1 MSVEQAQH
9 LLQAKQVVPR
19 SLVHERYLDDLFSNV
34 FCYLVGTVPMWSP
47 SGYGSNFPS
56 VWPLGLSL
64 LLSVLMLV
72 ATMDHFPNLF
82 YFFLGVAVLCY
93 LQPFKVMNVVAF
105 LSGAEFHSIG
115 LKGKVDSHDTLALL
129 GFTGIILM
137 QPIQEKVTLM
147 GFSLAIF

>member
-1 MSVEQAQH
+1 MSIEEAQH

-47 SGYGSNFPS
+47 SGYGNFPS
-56 VWPLGLSL
+56 VWPLSL
-64 LLSVLMLV
+64 PLIISVLMLA

-115 LKGKVDSHDTLALL
+115 LKGKVDSQDTMLLL

-137 QPIQEKVTLM
+137 QPMLEKVTLM
-147 GFSLAIF
+147 GFTLAMI